1 MSKCENCEKYL
12 NAINRIFDMVSME
25 TDLYNDIVEIYN
37 EETGSNMEY
46 LGDYED

>member
-1 MSKCENCEKYL
+1 
-12 NAINRIFDMVSME
+12 ME
-25 TDLYNDIVEIYN
+25 PDLYNDIVEIYN

>member
-12 NAINRIFDMVSME
+12 NVINRIFDMASME
-25 TDLYNDIVEIYN
+25 PDLYNDIVEIYN

-46 LGDYED
+46 LEDYED